1 MARRIGGLSVR
12 LGSLP
17 SMANPDAQ
25 LWATMTEG
33 AINRVEAW
41 RAGDQRKVA
50 AVDTTLPKDQR
61 ALAALWAA
69 GFGMIM
75 EALRV
80 LDEKSPGAGNA
91 LIQRWRDELPT
102 IRQAP

>member
-1 MARRIGGLSVR
+1 ML

-17 SMANPDAQ
+17 SMSNPDAQ
-25 LWATMTEG
+25 LWATMTEA
-33 AINRVEAW
+33 AIDRVQAW
-41 RAGDQRKVA
+41 RAGDQQEVA
-50 AVDTTLPKDQR
+50 QLDAVQLKSQR

-80 LDEKSPGAGNA
+80 LDEKSPGAGDA
-91 LIQRWRDELPT
+91 LIQQWRDELPT
-102 IRQAP
+102 IRNA